1 LLEQT
6 GLIFVEKRASCALFL
21 FGNFTLNHEV
31 KIASAFFEVLLKT
44 ERSSEAELNAHQGNL
59 LTLLV
64 QHALA
69 NVPFYKDRASPNAPF
84 DANSDYW
91 RSQPFMS
98 RKDLAGHFADLR
110 ARDFSIEL
118 GPISPVQTGGS
129 TGPAARR
136 DLSSLESLARL
147 VCSYRMFVAWELD
160 QSKIF
165 YVIRKPRQISGTS
178 FDRWGHPWLRKE
190 TLGVRRRLDI
200 FLPASEQLKVLAQEA
215 PVYVNTL
222 PSNIL
227 RLAVE
232 ARCTGL
238 APRIPFIVSVAEF
251 LPVEVIE
258 AAREVFGSRIINV
271 LSSAEGG
278 VIAIE
283 CPESGLFHIQ
293 SEQVLAEIIRKDGS
307 ICEEGEVG
315 ELVVTP
321 LYSYATPLLRYRSG
335 DYVEKGPKCSCGR
348 NLPTISRILGRK
360 EHMFH
365 FPDGTRKLP
374 AVNRVKITEILGHDS
389 WVLVQ
394 IGPVLAELRIGHS
407 PPDEVR
413 APLLELATQ
422 ALGNDFKVEIKS
434 VDSLPP
440 TSGGKRHF
448 TLNSFDA

>member
-1 LLEQT
+1 M
-6 GLIFVEKRASCALFL
+6 SD
-21 FGNFTLNHEV
+21 EV
-31 KIASAFFEVLLKT
+31 KIASAFFETLQKT
-44 ERSSEAELNAHQGNL
+44 ERSSVAELNAHQGKL
-59 LTLLV
+59 LTMLV
-64 QHALA
+64 QHSLT
-69 NVPFYKDRASPNAPF
+69 NVPFYKDWARPNDPI
-84 DANSDYW
+84 DANSEYW

-98 RKDLAGHFADLR
+98 RKDLTGRLDDLR

-147 VCSYRMFVAWELD
+147 VCSYRMFDAWELD
-160 QSKIF
+160 QSKTF
-165 YVIRKPRQISGTS
+165 YIIRKPRQTPDTS
-178 FDRWGHPWLRKE
+178 FDRWGHPWLPKE

-200 FLPASEQLKVLAQEA
+200 FLPAAEQLRLLAQEA

-232 ARCTGL
+232 ARRSGM
-238 APRIPFIVSVAEF
+238 APQIPFIVSVAEF
-251 LPVEVIE
+251 LPAEVIDI
-258 AAREVFGSRIINV
+258 AREIFGSRIINAF
-271 LSSAEGG
+271 SSAEGG
-278 VIAIE
+278 IIAIE
-283 CPESGLFHIQ
+283 CPESGHLHIQ
-293 SEQVLAEIIRKDGS
+293 AEQVLAEIVREDGS
-307 ICEEGEVG
+307 VCETGEVG

-335 DYVEKGPKCSCGR
+335 DYVEKGPRCSCGR
-348 NLPTISRILGRK
+348 SLPTISRILGRK

-374 AVNRVKITEILGHDS
+374 AVNRVKITEMLGHDS

-394 IGPVLAELRIGHS
+394 TGPALAELRIGNS
-407 PPDEVR
+407 LPDEAR
-413 APLLELATQ
+413 SRLLELATQ
-422 ALGNDFKVEIKS
+422 PLGGNFKVEIKR

-448 TLNSFDA
+448 TLNIFNA

>member
-1 LLEQT
+1 
-6 GLIFVEKRASCALFL
+6 
-21 FGNFTLNHEV
+21 LNHEV
-31 KIASAFFEVLLKT
+31 KVAAAFFDTLLKT
-44 ERSSEAELNAHQGNL
+44 ERSSEADLNAHQGKL
-59 LTLLV
+59 LTMLV

-69 NVPFYKDRASPNAPF
+69 NAPFYKDRARPNEPI
-84 DANSDYW
+84 DAISEYW
-91 RSQPFMS
+91 KSQPFMS
-98 RKDLAGHFADLR
+98 RRDLTGRIDDLR
-110 ARDFSIEL
+110 AKDFSIEL

-147 VCSYRMFVAWELD
+147 VCSYRMFAAWELD
-160 QSKIF
+160 QSKPF
-165 YVIRKPRQISGTS
+165 YIIRKPQQQNPGASS
-178 FDRWGHPWLRKE
+178 DRWGHPWLPKE
-190 TLGVRRRLDI
+190 TLGLRPRLDI
-200 FLPASEQLKVLAQEA
+200 SLPTAEQLKVLAQEA

-232 ARCTGL
+232 ARRTGL
-238 APRIPFIVSVAEF
+238 APRIPFIVSVAEY
-251 LPVEVIE
+251 LPVEVIG

-293 SEQVLAEIIRKDGS
+293 SEQVLAEIVRKDGS
-307 ICEEGEVG
+307 VCEEGEVG

-335 DYVEKGPKCSCGR
+335 DYVEKGPRCSCGR
-348 NLPTISRILGRK
+348 CLPTISRILGRK

-365 FPDGTRKLP
+365 FPDGTQVLP
-374 AVNRVKITEILGHDS
+374 AVNRVKITELIGHDS
-389 WVLVQ
+389 WVMVQ
-394 IGPVLAELRIGHS
+394 TGPALAELKVGKSLSNELRS
-407 PPDEVR
+407 
-413 APLLELATQ
+413 PLLALASQ
-422 ALGNDFKVEIKS
+422 PLGEDFKVEIKR

-448 TLNSFDA
+448 TLNSLNS

>member
-1 LLEQT
+1 M
-6 GLIFVEKRASCALFL
+6 
-21 FGNFTLNHEV
+21 NHEV
-31 KIASAFFEVLLKT
+31 KVAAAFFDTVLKT
-44 ERSSEAELNAHQGNL
+44 ERSTEADLNAHQGNL

-64 QHALA
+64 QHAFA
-69 NVPFYKDRASPNAPF
+69 NAPFYKDRVRPNAPF
-84 DANSDYW
+84 DANSDFW
-91 RSQPFMS
+91 RSQPFIS
-98 RKDLAGHFADLR
+98 RRDLTGRNDDLR
-110 ARDFSIEL
+110 ARKFSIEL
-118 GPISPVQTGGS
+118 GPISPIQTGGS

-136 DLSSLESLARL
+136 DLSSLESLAQL

-160 QSKIF
+160 QSKTF
-165 YVIRKPRQISGTS
+165 YVIRKQRQNPGTS
-178 FDRWGHPWLRKE
+178 FDRWGHPWLPKE
-190 TLGVRRRLDI
+190 ALGLRRRLDI
-200 FLPASEQLKVLAQEA
+200 FLPAAEQLKLLAQEA

-232 ARCTGL
+232 ARRSGV
-238 APRIPFIVSVAEF
+238 APQIPFIVSVAEY

-278 VIAIE
+278 VIATE

-293 SEQVLAEIIRKDGS
+293 GEQVLAEIVREDGS
-307 ICEEGEVG
+307 VCEAGEVG

-348 NLPTISRILGRK
+348 SLPTISRILGRN

-374 AVNRVKITEILGHDS
+374 PVNRVKITEVVGHDS

-394 IGPVLAELRIGHS
+394 TGPARAELRVGS
-407 PPDEVR
+407 SLPDEARV
-413 APLLELATQ
+413 PLLELATLP
-422 ALGNDFKVEIKS
+422 LGNNFKVEIKR

-448 TLNSFDA
+448 TLNSFNA

>member
-1 LLEQT
+1 M
-6 GLIFVEKRASCALFL
+6 
-21 FGNFTLNHEV
+21 NHEV
-31 KIASAFFEVLLKT
+31 KVASAFFETLLKT
-44 ERSSEAELNAHQGNL
+44 ERSSEAELNAHQGKL
-59 LTLLV
+59 LAMLV

-69 NVPFYKDRASPNAPF
+69 NAPFYKDRAQPSLPI
-84 DANSDYW
+84 DANSEYW

-98 RKDLAGHFADLR
+98 RKDLTGRFEDLC
-110 ARDFSIEL
+110 ARDFSMDL
-118 GPISPVQTGGS
+118 GLISPVQTGGS

-147 VCSYRMFVAWELD
+147 VCSYRMFLAWELD
-160 QSKIF
+160 QSKTF
-165 YVIRKPRQISGTS
+165 YVIRKQRQTPGTA
-178 FDRWGHPWLRKE
+178 FDRWGHPWLPKE

-200 FLPASEQLKVLAQEA
+200 SLPAAEQLKTLSQEA

-232 ARCTGL
+232 ARRSGI
-238 APRIPFIVSVAEF
+238 APQIPFIVSVAEY

-293 SEQVLAEIIRKDGS
+293 GEQVLAEIIRKDGS

-335 DYVEKGPKCSCGR
+335 DYVEKGPRCSCGR
-348 NLPTISRILGRK
+348 SLPTISRILGRK

-365 FPDGTRKLP
+365 FPDGTQALP
-374 AVNRVKITEILGHDS
+374 AINRIKITEILGHDS

-394 IGPVLAELRIGHS
+394 NGPALAELRVGS
-407 PPDEVR
+407 SLPDEAGATV
-413 APLLELATQ
+413 LELATQ
-422 ALGNDFKVEIKS
+422 ALGKGFKVGIKS

-448 TLNSFDA
+448 TLNSFYA

>member
-1 LLEQT
+1 
-6 GLIFVEKRASCALFL
+6 
-21 FGNFTLNHEV
+21 V
-31 KIASAFFEVLLKT
+31 KIASAFFEILLKT
-44 ERSSEAELNAHQGNL
+44 ERSSEADLNAHQGKL
-59 LTLLV
+59 LTMLAR
-64 QHALA
+64 HALA
-69 NVPFYKDRASPNAPF
+69 NVPFYKDRASPNDVI
-84 DANSDYW
+84 DANSEYW
-91 RSQPFMS
+91 KSQPFMS
-98 RKDLAGHFADLR
+98 RKDLAGRLPDLR

-118 GPISPVQTGGS
+118 GPIFPVQTGGS

-147 VCSYRMFVAWELD
+147 VCSYRMFLAWELD
-160 QSKIF
+160 QSKTF
-165 YVIRKPRQISGTS
+165 YVIRKQRQNPSTS
-178 FDRWGHPWLRKE
+178 FDRWGHPWLPKE
-190 TLGVRRRLDI
+190 SLGVRKRLDI
-200 FLPASEQLKVLAQEA
+200 SLPAAEQLKLLAREA

-232 ARCTGL
+232 ARRSGI
-238 APRIPFIVSVAEF
+238 APQIPFIVSVSEY
-251 LPVEVIE
+251 LPGEVIE

-278 VIAIE
+278 VIAVE

-293 SEQVLAEIIRKDGS
+293 CEQVVGEIIREDGS
-307 ICEEGEVG
+307 VCEEGEVG

-348 NLPTISRILGRK
+348 SLPTISRILGRK

-365 FPDGTRKLP
+365 FPDGTQKLP
-374 AVNRVKITEILGHDS
+374 AVNRVKITEMLGHDS

-394 IGPVLAELRIGHS
+394 TGPALAELRIGNS
-407 PPDEVR
+407 LPDEVQS
-413 APLLELATQ
+413 ALLKLATQ
-422 ALGNDFKVEIKS
+422 PLGNNFKVEIKR
-434 VDSLPP
+434 VDALPP

-448 TLNSFDA
+448 TLNSFNA

>member
-1 LLEQT
+1 M
-6 GLIFVEKRASCALFL
+6 
-21 FGNFTLNHEV
+21 NHEV
-31 KIASAFFEVLLKT
+31 KVAAAFFDTLLKT
-44 ERSSEAELNAHQGNL
+44 ERSSEADLNAHQGKL

-69 NVPFYKDRASPNAPF
+69 NVPFYKDRARPNEPI
-84 DANSDYW
+84 DAKSDYW

-98 RKDLAGHFADLR
+98 RNDLTGHLADLR

-118 GPISPVQTGGS
+118 GSVFPVQTGGS
-129 TGPAARR
+129 TGPATRR
-136 DLSSLESLARL
+136 DLSSLESLAHL

-160 QSKIF
+160 QSKTF
-165 YVIRKPRQISGTS
+165 YVIRKLRQTPGTT
-178 FDRWGHPWLRKE
+178 FDRWGHPWLPKE
-190 TLGVRRRLDI
+190 ALGLRRRLEI
-200 FLPASEQLKVLAQEA
+200 SLPAAEQLKVLAQEA

-232 ARCTGL
+232 ARRTGL
-238 APRIPFIVSVAEF
+238 APQIPFIVSVAEF
-251 LPVEVIE
+251 LPVEVKKV
-258 AAREVFGSRIINV
+258 AREVFGSRIINV

-293 SEQVLAEIIRKDGS
+293 GEQVLGEIIRKDGS
-307 ICEEGEVG
+307 VCEAGEIG

-335 DYVEKGPKCSCGR
+335 DYVERGPRCSCGR
-348 NLPTISRILGRK
+348 SLPTISRILGRK

-365 FPDGTRKLP
+365 FPDGTQALP
-374 AVNRVKITEILGHDS
+374 AINRVKITEILGHDS

-394 IGPVLAELRIGHS
+394 TGPALAELRVGNS
-407 PPDEVR
+407 LPGEVR
-413 APLLELATQ
+413 PPLLELATQ

-448 TLNSFDA
+448 TLNFFNA

>member
-1 LLEQT
+1 M
-6 GLIFVEKRASCALFL
+6 
-21 FGNFTLNHEV
+21 NHEV
-31 KIASAFFEVLLKT
+31 KIASAFFETLLKT
-44 ERSSEAELNAHQGNL
+44 ERSSEAELNAHQGKL
-59 LTLLV
+59 LTMLV
-64 QHALA
+64 QHAIE
-69 NVPFYKDRASPNAPF
+69 NVPFCKDRARPNGPI
-84 DANSDYW
+84 DANSEYW

-98 RKDLAGHFADLR
+98 RKDLTGRFDDLR
-110 ARDFSIEL
+110 ARDFSIDL

-147 VCSYRMFVAWELD
+147 VCSYRMFLAWELD
-160 QSKIF
+160 QSKTF
-165 YVIRKPRQISGTS
+165 YVIRKPRQTS
-178 FDRWGHPWLRKE
+178 DTTFDRWGQPWLPKE

-200 FLPASEQLKVLAQEA
+200 SLPAAEQLRLLAQEA

-232 ARCTGL
+232 ARRSGT
-238 APRIPFIVSVAEF
+238 APQIPFIVSVAEF
-251 LPVEVIE
+251 LPAEVIDV
-258 AAREVFGSRIINV
+258 AREVFGSRIINV

-283 CPESGLFHIQ
+283 CPESGHFHIQ
-293 SEQVLAEIIRKDGS
+293 AEQVLAEIVREDGS
-307 ICEEGEVG
+307 VCDTGEVG

-348 NLPTISRILGRK
+348 SLPTISRILGRK

-365 FPDGTRKLP
+365 FPDGSQKLP
-374 AVNRVKITEILGHDS
+374 AVNRVKITEMLGHDS

-394 IGPVLAELRIGHS
+394 AGAALAELRVGSFI
-407 PPDEVR
+407 PDEVQS
-413 APLLELATQ
+413 ALLELATQ
-422 ALGNDFKVEIKS
+422 PLGNNFKVEIKR

-448 TLNSFDA
+448 TLNSLHA